1 MKFCRYILTVLTAFA
16 LWSCTIPFDLDLDDD
31 PVIFLESFPGLDDCV
46 SFRIKPAYSK
56 SNSAKYPEFDPQIVF
71 TVNGKEISVYP
82 YEGEGK
88 DVPDYIADYKAVPR
102 DKMRVEV
109 TCEGFESIY
118 AETVIPDAFPQRKID
133 YRKEDLGDRELNVIY
148 VIPDNDPQKFF
159 AYGVQIFEEETNHL
173 PDTTLVTSRSYTG
186 NQITDYYDMAPR
198 SLEGMKVDLG
208 GNTMAVWKAG
218 SYAGYNDKFLMALD
232 GYSFNGQDTFSLLY
246 VHDGERYIYDDYGN
260 QTGTYTYS
268 SRSKL
273 RLFSLSEEFYKYA
286 VAQELIGDNA
296 DFVAGLA
303 PSNFCYSNVIG
314 GYGAFAGVSCVET
327 DWLTEEFIENNR

>member
-1 MKFCRYILTVLTAFA
+1 MKFCRYISTVLTVCA
-16 LWSCTIPFDLDLDDD
+16 LWSCVTPFDLNLDDD
-31 PVIFLESFPGLDDCV
+31 PVIFLESFPGLEDHV
-46 SFRIKPAYSK
+46 SFKIKPAYSK
-56 SNSAKYPEFDPQIVF
+56 SNSAVTPPFDPHIVF
-71 TVNGKEISVYP
+71 TVNGKEISVRP
-82 YEGEGK
+82 YEGEGRNI
-88 DVPDYIADYKAVPR
+88 PDYIADYKAVPG
-102 DKMRVEV
+102 DKMSIEV
-109 TCEGFESIY
+109 TSEGFESIY
-118 AETVIPDAFPQRKID
+118 AETVIPAPFPSRKID

-148 VIPDNDPQKFF
+148 VIPDNEPQKYS
-159 AYGVQIFEEETNHL
+159 AYGVQIFQEEISYL
-173 PDTTLVTSRSYTG
+173 PDTTFVYTRLYTG

-198 SLEGMKVDLG
+198 SLEGMEIDLG

-218 SYAGYNDKFLMALD
+218 SQAGYNDKFLMALD
-232 GYSFNGQDTFSLLY
+232 SYSFNGQDTFSQLY
-246 VHDGERYIYDDYGN
+246 VHEGERYIYDDYGN

-314 GYGAFAGVSCVET
+314 GYGAFAGISCVET